1 MKHLLTSILLAF
13 ALGLAASPVAL
24 AGGADKFEGTLP
36 AQVDGTLL
44 IEVPP
49 EADEDGAVYAYGT
62 LTADAGGD
70 YSVEIPEAVLTAAGL
85 PADGGAVKATLG
97 EETEEFGF
105 PMYRVTALEKK

>member
-1 MKHLLTSILLAF
+1 MTRLLTSVLLAF
-13 ALGLAASPVAL
+13 ALAVTTSPTAL

-36 AQVDGTLL
+36 AQVEGTLVV
-44 IEVPP
+44 EVQP

-62 LTADAGGD
+62 ITADAGGD
-70 YSVEIPEAVLTAAGL
+70 YSVEIAEAVLTAAGL
-85 PADGGAVKATLG
+85 PADGGPVKATLG

>member
-1 MKHLLTSILLAF
+1 MNRIVSSVLLAAAL
-13 ALGLAASPVAL
+13 ALGLPTAAV

-36 AQVDGTLL
+36 AQVDGALV
-44 IEVPP
+44 IEVQP
-49 EADEDGAVYAYGT
+49 EADEDGAVFAYGT
-62 LTADAGGD
+62 VTTDAGAN